1 MRRIGLDDKSIIS
14 DFAAHMEK
22 QNEDLMSYFCSY
34 MALCSSL
41 PPRGMI
47 FHEGLRNSC
56 NAIEYGD
63 LRDNGMMEKIRFT
76 RHMGVMPRNVDFKNV
91 IEKMLVYIAI

>member
-1 MRRIGLDDKSIIS
+1 
-14 DFAAHMEK
+14 
-22 QNEDLMSYFCSY
+22 
-34 MALCSSL
+34 
-41 PPRGMI
+41 MI

>member
-1 MRRIGLDDKSIIS
+1 MLHRCLEAPPETERVWGGLC
-14 DFAAHMEK
+14 
-22 QNEDLMSYFCSY
+22 NLMSYFCSY